1 MRLFVFLFIVSIV
14 GNVVFT
20 IKMSQAKN
28 VVTPIVEQNSETMS
42 EMAHVFDLLLK
53 NTDVMMRYG
62 HYLDEHDPLT
72 ELVPFCPECTGSED
86 NILPIEVGDPEILS
100 SDIDQLMSDS
110 KEFYAVTRR
119 IKSSLYN
126 QSFKLKHTLSQ
137 LKELK

>member
-53 NTDVMMRYG
+53 N
-62 HYLDEHDPLT
+62 
-72 ELVPFCPECTGSED
+72 
-86 NILPIEVGDPEILS
+86 N
-100 SDIDQLMSDS
+100 
-110 KEFYAVTRR
+110 
-119 IKSSLYN
+119 
-126 QSFKLKHTLSQ
+126 
-137 LKELK
+137 